1 MGFYSVLIVLFY
13 LMFKIFIKHSYW
25 PKTNLIPFTMVEVYC
40 KVEKL
45 FSIVI
50 EKSKANLQILKSIF
64 HENVGLVYAFDW
76 WVMS

>member
-1 MGFYSVLIVLFY
+1 
-13 LMFKIFIKHSYW
+13 
-25 PKTNLIPFTMVEVYC
+25 MVEVYC

-50 EKSKANLQILKSIF
+50 EKSKAYLQILKSIF

-76 WVMS
+76 WAMS